1 MKRSMPTLKRSAR
14 LVLALLALSPLAPAF
29 AQDAYPTAEAAADAF
44 VAAVEKR
51 DEPAMKKVL
60 GAQWRDYI
68 PAGSVDQDDIDA
80 FLAQWKQSHRVQA
93 DGAKAQVAVGNEGW
107 TLPIPLR
114 QDKAGWRFDTKAG
127 AEEMRVRRIGRNE
140 LAVLQA
146 VQAYRDAQLDYAE
159 SDHDGDGVLEY
170 AQRILSSDGAHDGL
184 YWPDDGSGDVSPLG
198 PLFGDD
204 LPKGDYLGY
213 RYRILTAQ
221 GPSAPGGARDYRIGD
236 RMTRGFALVAW
247 PAKYNDT
254 GVMSF
259 MIGTDGQVFEKDL
272 GPNGEAQAKA
282 MKSFDPDSSWTEA
295 KDDATAVTATK

>member
-1 MKRSMPTLKRSAR
+1 MKRRIQTMLA
-14 LVLALLALSPLAPAF
+14 VLALLPVAPVF
-29 AQDAYPTAEAAADAF
+29 AQDAFPTAEAAAEAF
-44 VAAVEKR
+44 TAAVQNN
-51 DEPAMKKVL
+51 DEAAMKKVL
-60 GAQWRDYI
+60 GATWRDYI
-68 PAGSVDQDDIDA
+68 PTGGIDREDVEA
-80 FLAQWKQSHRVQA
+80 FLVLWKSSHRIVA

-107 TLPIPLR
+107 TLPIPLK
-114 QDKAGWRFDTKAG
+114 QDKAGWRFDMKAG
-127 AEEMRVRRIGRNE
+127 GEEMRVRRIGRNE

-159 SDHDGDGVLEY
+159 TDHNGDGVLEY
-170 AQRILSSDGAHDGL
+170 AQRILSSDGEHDGL
-184 YWPDDGSGDVSPLG
+184 YWPEDGSGDVSPLG
-198 PLFGDD
+198 PLFADE

-221 GPSAPGGARDYRIGD
+221 GPSAPGGAHDYRIGD

-282 MKSFDPDSSWTEA
+282 MKAFDPDSSWTEA
-295 KDDATAVTATK
+295 KDGAAAAATKP

>member
-1 MKRSMPTLKRSAR
+1 MKRPTRIA
-14 LVLALLALSPLAPAF
+14 LALLALSCVAPAL
-29 AQDAYPTAEAAADAF
+29 AQQAYLTAEAAAEAF

-51 DEPAMKKVL
+51 DHPALQQVL

-68 PAGSVDQDDIDA
+68 PTEGIDQEDVDA
-80 FLAQWKQSHRVQA
+80 FLAQWKQSHRVVA
-93 DGAKAQVAVGNEGW
+93 DGAKAQLAVGNDGW
-107 TLPIPLR
+107 TLPIPLK
-114 QDKAGWRFDTKAG
+114 QDKAGWRFDPKAG
-127 AEEMRVRRIGRNE
+127 GEEMRVRRIGRNE

-159 SDHDGDGVLEY
+159 HDHNGDGVLEY

-184 YWPDDGSGDVSPLG
+184 YWPEDGSGDVSPLG

-221 GPSAPGGARDYRIGD
+221 GPSAPGGAHPYRIGD
-236 RMTRGFALVAW
+236 RMTRGFALIAW

-272 GPNGEAQAKA
+272 GPNGEAVAKA
-282 MKSFDPDSSWTEA
+282 MKAFDPDSSWTDA
-295 KDDATAVTATK
+295 KADATAATQ

>member
-1 MKRSMPTLKRSAR
+1 MKRPTQIT
-14 LVLALLALSPLAPAF
+14 LALLALLSAAPAF
-29 AQDAYPTAEAAADAF
+29 AQQAYPTAEAAADAF
-44 VAAVEKR
+44 VAAVEKQ
-51 DEPAMKKVL
+51 DQPALQKVL
-60 GAQWRDYI
+60 GANWRDYI
-68 PAGSVDQDDIDA
+68 PMEGIDREDVDA
-80 FLAQWKQSHRVQA
+80 FLAQWKQSHRIVA
-93 DGAKAQVAVGNEGW
+93 DGEKAQLAVGNDGW
-107 TLPIPLR
+107 TLPIPLK
-114 QDKAGWRFDTKAG
+114 QEKAGWRFDPKAG
-127 AEEMRVRRIGRNE
+127 GEEMRVRRIGRNE

-159 SDHDGDGVLEY
+159 TDHNGDGVLEY
-170 AQRILSSDGAHDGL
+170 AQRVLSTDGNHDGL
-184 YWPDDGSGDVSPLG
+184 YWPDDGTGDVSPLG
-198 PLFGDD
+198 PLFADD

-221 GPSAPGGARDYRIGD
+221 GPSAPGGAHDYRIGD

-282 MKSFDPDSSWTEA
+282 MKSFDPDSSWTET
-295 KDDATAVTATK
+295 KDDATAAAATN

>member
-1 MKRSMPTLKRSAR
+1 MK
-14 LVLALLALSPLAPAF
+14 
-29 AQDAYPTAEAAADAF
+29 
-44 VAAVEKR
+44 
-51 DEPAMKKVL
+51 
-60 GAQWRDYI
+60 
-68 PAGSVDQDDIDA
+68 
-80 FLAQWKQSHRVQA
+80 
-93 DGAKAQVAVGNEGW
+93 
-107 TLPIPLR
+107 
-114 QDKAGWRFDTKAG
+114 QDKAGWRFDPKAG
-127 AEEMRVRRIGRNE
+127 GEEMRVRRIGRNE

-159 SDHDGDGVLEY
+159 HDHNGDGVLEY

-184 YWPDDGSGDVSPLG
+184 YWPEDGSGDVSPLG

-221 GPSAPGGARDYRIGD
+221 GPSAPGGAHPYRIGD
-236 RMTRGFALVAW
+236 RMTRGFALIAW

-272 GPNGEAQAKA
+272 GPNGEAVAKA
-282 MKSFDPDSSWTEA
+282 MKAFDPDSSWTDA
-295 KDDATAVTATK
+295 KADATAATQ

>member
-1 MKRSMPTLKRSAR
+1 MKRSPQLT
-14 LVLALLALSPLAPAF
+14 LALLALSCVAPVCAQEAF
-29 AQDAYPTAEAAADAF
+29 PTAEAAADAF

-51 DEPAMKKVL
+51 DHAAMQKVL

-68 PAGSVDQDDIDA
+68 PTEGIDQEDVDA
-80 FLAQWKQSHRVQA
+80 FLAQWKQSHRVIA
-93 DGAKAQVAVGNEGW
+93 DGGKAQLAVGNDGW
-107 TLPIPLR
+107 TLPVPLK

-127 AEEMRVRRIGRNE
+127 GEEMRVRRIGRNE
-140 LAVLQA
+140 LAVEQA

-159 SDHDGDGVLEY
+159 RDRDGDGVLEY

-184 YWPDDGSGDVSPLG
+184 YWPEDGSGDVSPLG

-204 LPKGDYLGY
+204 LPKGEYLGY

-221 GPSAPGGARDYRIGD
+221 GPSAPGGAHDYRIGD

-254 GVMSF
+254 GVMTF

-272 GPNGEAQAKA
+272 GPGGEAQAKA
-282 MKSFDPDSSWTEA
+282 MKAFDPDSSWKEV
-295 KDDATAVTATK
+295 KVDATAAASP